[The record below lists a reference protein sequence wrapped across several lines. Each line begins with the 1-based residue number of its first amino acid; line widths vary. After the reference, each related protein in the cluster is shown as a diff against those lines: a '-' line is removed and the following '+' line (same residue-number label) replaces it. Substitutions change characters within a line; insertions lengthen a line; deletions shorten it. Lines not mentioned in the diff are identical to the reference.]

1 MKLFPDMSD
10 RRFTPALLLGV
21 IIAFSSISAAAFR
34 RHCKED
40 TVIVSRLLSLTAEH
54 GGSLGERCVFAARQL
69 EGTPW
74 SVPLDNDTSGTIYI
88 NMHGLDRMGFV
99 NTVMALA
106 EASMKKQPSVKEFV
120 NSLESVSRRK
130 GVDEG
135 FASQLIYGADWIVD
149 NVYRGHLKEMTEY
162 VGGGGF
168 KAKTLDH
175 VTRNKEDYPA
185 LRDSTVY
192 DKVKMMEMGYRSHR
206 IPHLKKQ
213 SAGNKSLHELM
224 QNGDIIM
231 MLSPELDYDVYD
243 VGIIEMKGGEPYLI
257 HISYENGKV
266 TEDPYPLSRLFKI
279 ESQHFYGYRWLR
291 PTE

>member
-1 MKLFPDMSD
+1 MKIFSYMS
-10 RRFTPALLLGV
+10 RRHLSPALLLGF
-21 IIAFSSISAAAFR
+21 IIAFTNFQGSAFR
-34 RHCKED
+34 IHCKED
-40 TVIVSRLLSLTAEH
+40 TVIVNRILSLTTEH
-54 GGSLGERCVFAARQL
+54 GGSLGERCVFAAHQL
-69 EGTPW
+69 EGIPW
-74 SVPLDNDTSGTIYI
+74 APAHDNDSSGTIMI
-88 NMHGLDRMGFV
+88 NLHGLDRMGFV
-99 NTVMALA
+99 NTVLA
-106 EASMKKQPSVKEFV
+106 FADASMKKQPSVKEFEY
-120 NSLESVSRRK
+120 SLESVSRRK

-149 NVYRGHLKEMTEY
+149 NVYRGRMKEMTEY

-175 VTRNKEDYPA
+175 ITRNKSDYPA
-185 LRDSTVY
+185 LRDSTVFE
-192 DKVKMMEMGYRSHR
+192 KVKMMEMGYRSHR

-224 QNGDIIM
+224 HDGDIIM

-243 VGIIEMKGGEPYLI
+243 IGIIEMKGEEPYLI

-266 TEDPYPLSRLFKI
+266 TTDEYPLSRLFKI